1 MLCVTPMD
9 RSLAVKK
16 ANSPSLFRDVPELLR
31 FDCVIVSGVE
41 STVTSRLST
50 LKKKGFPSNEIDEPW
65 SNESL
70 NQVHRDIHI

>member
-1 MLCVTPMD
+1 MD

-16 ANSPSLFRDVPELLR
+16 ANNPSLFRDVPELLR

-65 SNESL
+65 FKTTEIRSTYP
-70 NQVHRDIHI
+70 HIHI